1 MQPPVLQDLMSS
13 PLTAGPWFGQ
23 GFERVTI
30 LRPGVLQKKDSAPM
44 GGLLPSIKVADV
56 ARAMVA
62 DAERPAQQSTA
73 VLEMGAIQALAR
85 ARSAKGA

>member
-1 MQPPVLQDLMSS
+1 M
-13 PLTAGPWFGQ
+13 TAGLGGEQ

-30 LRPGVLQKKDSAPM
+30 LRPGVLQKTEAAPL

-62 DAERPAQQSTA
+62 DAERPAQQRVA

-85 ARSAKGA
+85 ARAAKGA